1 MTKQLYKAL
10 LAKHPD
16 YEAKTSYWELLGKMA
31 AGGCQIGLREKIEL
45 LICPGTTD
53 PDLLRNRAEVA
64 VFEPTMGGIITKMV
78 SQLCRD
84 EAIYQ
89 GSDDEY
95 YQEFLKSGYVSSD
108 SEAGRASFHRFLVD
122 CLYCSLVKQIQIA
135 QVDTPSSDKP
145 ASNMEEEKAA
155 GGYDAYVIK
164 HDRAA
169 LWDWQTDKR
178 GLTFAKLHFYREEK
192 KDWRSPSMPVHE
204 FLIFERLDDDS
215 VVSSKYIVK
224 PKKEFIDARFK
235 ADVPVTN
242 DAAAELES
250 SLSVKQLK
258 KDRDCLEKTPFD
270 KVEVTK
276 VFERKECFYAT
287 GKDGKKIYKFPI
299 IVKRLPSA
307 MCIGD
312 QLYDLQ
318 RGAFNMGSSGNWA
331 EKATNYSMPVY
342 EPPSGVDANVK
353 WNGNP
358 LEFKKQGA
366 GYYMEIAP
374 GSKLHAYKLHSQ
386 QEIQLAWDRE
396 QVYKQRMLD
405 VVQQISTIAAASYI
419 PQSGESKKED
429 RRSLDILL
437 EVYGQYIREFAKDV
451 LDVVAIARNEVVDW
465 TVQGFS
471 DYDSEGLE
479 ESLKEYLAID
489 QAGIDSPTLRREAQK
504 TLARRYAQEYGLS
517 DEKIKEVT
525 DELDKEPFHLNVDE
539 LEAVGNIW
547 STMAYPPE
555 KLTEIMQAANYI
567 PRDIAVGSKSG
578 MDEEWNKRFKE
589 VTGETVEQALTKLMK
604 QKQNE
609 KQSSNN
615 L

>member
-16 YEAKTSYWELLGKMA
+16 YEAKTSYWELLSKMA

-45 LICPGTTD
+45 LICPGTSD
-53 PDLLRNRAEVA
+53 PDLLKKRAEVS

-78 SQLCRD
+78 SQLCRE
-84 EAIYQ
+84 EAVYQ

-122 CLYCSLVKQIQIA
+122 CLYCSLVEQIQVA
-135 QVDTPSSDKP
+135 QIDTPKSDKKYN
-145 ASNMEEEKAA
+145 SMKEEKAA

-164 HDRAA
+164 HRRSD

-192 KDWRSPSMPVHE
+192 KDWRSPAMPVHE
-204 FLIFERLDDDS
+204 FLIFERLEDGS
-215 VVSSKYIVK
+215 VVSSKYTVT
-224 PKKEFIDARFK
+224 PKKTGFADEMK
-235 ADVPVTN
+235 AEVPVTN
-242 DAAAELES
+242 DSAEELES
-250 SLSVKQLK
+250 MLNVTKIK
-258 KDRDCLEKTPFD
+258 KDRHCLEKTPYEQVNI
-270 KVEVTK
+270 KPE
-276 VFERKECFYAT
+276 FENQECFYAT
-287 GKDGKKIYKFPI
+287 DKGGKKIYRFPI
-299 IVKRLPSA
+299 VVKRLPPA
-307 MCIGD
+307 MCLGD

-396 QVYKQRMLD
+396 QAYKQRMLD

-465 TVQGFS
+465 TIQGFQ
-471 DYDSEGLE
+471 DYDSESLE

-504 TLARRYAQEYGLS
+504 ALARRYAQEYGLS
-517 DEKIKEVT
+517 SEKVKIVT
-525 DELDKEPFHLNVDE
+525 DELDKEPFHLDVDE
-539 LEAVGNIW
+539 LETVGNIW
-547 STMAYPPE
+547 STMGYPPE
-555 KLTEIMQAANYI
+555 ELKFAMREANYL
-567 PRDIAVGSKSG
+567 PRSMKISG
-578 MDEEWNKRFKE
+578 N
-589 VTGETVEQALTKLMK
+589 TT
-604 QKQNE
+604 
-609 KQSSNN
+609 KQSNESASREN
-615 L
+615 